1 MFSVLHEAGHALYE
15 QNIPIGWI
23 YQPIGGASSYGVH
36 ESQSR
41 FVENVIGRSPEYMSY
56 VLPKLRRIAGKAFTG
71 VKLSRFHPC
80 R

>member
-41 FVENVIGRSPEYMSY
+41 FVENVIGRSPEYLSSR
-56 VLPKLRRIAGKAFTG
+56 VAEIEEDRGKSIHWREAA
-71 VKLSRFHPC
+71 
-80 R
+80 